1 LPHLFL
7 QVEVAHLA
15 VDYGNFNASAQA
27 KVTKALENKAVAVLV
42 NNVGMSYPYCQ
53 VRKTI
58 ARTV

>member
-1 LPHLFL
+1 
-7 QVEVAHLA
+7 VEVAHLA